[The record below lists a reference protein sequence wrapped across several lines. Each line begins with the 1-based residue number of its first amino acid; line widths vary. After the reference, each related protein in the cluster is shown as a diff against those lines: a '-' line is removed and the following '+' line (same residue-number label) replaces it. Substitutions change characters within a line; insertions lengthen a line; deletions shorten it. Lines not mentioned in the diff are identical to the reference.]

1 MLYFCTIVEQGQIS
15 RAARVL
21 HMAQPPLS
29 QRLREMEDEFGCE
42 LFTRSG
48 HRLQL
53 TEAGRLFYHRAREIL
68 RLVDETRDEVIR
80 LATQAGP
87 SLRIGLSPTCKSFW
101 MAHYQDLRLRF
112 PERRIGLVVGD
123 SSYLEY
129 LLETGKL
136 DVALMQPPLHVD
148 NFVVHAVTS
157 SASLAVA
164 PRGLLAPGAG
174 RLSLRE
180 LSRHPL
186 LLLRRS
192 VGVGSYERLLQLLH
206 DAGLNPNVAFYSSDV
221 EMLLDLLKQGF
232 AGIAIVPATET
243 AKLGSDYELLPLEV
257 ELPAYQLSLVCRKA
271 DQDEA
276 LIAQLL
282 ECWCRP
288 GADDG
293 RG

>member
-42 LFTRSG
+42 LFERKG
-48 HRLQL
+48 RRLQL
-53 TEAGRLFYHRAREIL
+53 TEAGRLFYPRAREIL

-80 LATQAGP
+80 VASQSGP
-87 SLRIGLSPTCKSFW
+87 SLRIGLSPTCRSFW
-101 MAHYQDLRLRF
+101 LARVQAVREQFSGRQ
-112 PERRIGLVVGD
+112 IGLVVGD

-136 DVALMQPPLHVD
+136 DLALMQPP
-148 NFVVHAVTS
+148 VHAGHFALYPLAS
-157 SASLAVA
+157 SRTVAVA
-164 PRGLLAPGAG
+164 ARGLLTSDVGAV
-174 RLSLRE
+174 SLHE

-206 DAGLNPNVAFYSSDV
+206 DAGLHPNVAFYSSDV
-221 EMLLDLLKQGF
+221 DMLLDMLRRGF
-232 AGIAIVPATET
+232 AGIAIVPESET
-243 AKLGSDYELLPLEV
+243 GALGADWPVRTLEV
-257 ELPAYQLSLVCRKA
+257 DLPDYQLSLVCRRGEP
-271 DQDEA
+271 DEA
-276 LIAQLL
+276 LSRQLL
-282 ECWCRP
+282 ACWGGEAEP
-288 GADDG
+288 V
-293 RG
+293 